1 MTNLE
6 KLIKDKYGDKREF
19 SFPQVNNLEDI
30 RELCPKWFD
39 RKKMIFFGTEILNH
53 VYNKNL
59 FITSEDD
66 FYKVNRFYTIRCL
79 IAFNGKEEIYTVGDF
94 CSIKTLAEAKKQI
107 RELLKTI

>member
-19 SFPQVNNLEDI
+19 SFPQVNNLQDI
-30 RELCPKWFD
+30 KNLCPKWFAPEAM
-39 RKKMIFFGTEILNH
+39 KFFGTKIINH

-66 FYKVNRFYTIRCL
+66 LYKVNRFYTIRCL
-79 IAFNGKEEIYTVGDF
+79 IAFSGKEEIYTVGDF